1 MMQQVNLLSAELMPR
16 RDPLTLNQLMML
28 WGVFAALLLAATA
41 WSGFDAWRLSATQ
54 DATKEQWRL
63 LRVANEQLRASFSST
78 PDPALE
84 AKVAQLRIEQVER
97 AALMSMLADYHSR
110 QAQGFSGYLAD
121 LSAQSVEGMWL
132 SEISLHSGGQWIAL
146 KGLTTDPARVPEFLR
161 RLSDGASFDG
171 HLFDGFELKE
181 TESGLLEFAIE
192 GPEQPG

>member
-1 MMQQVNLLSAELMPR
+1 MMQQVNLLSADLMPR
-16 RDPLTLNQLMML
+16 RDPLTLNQLLLL
-28 WGVFAALLLAATA
+28 WGAFALLLLTATA
-41 WSGFDAWRLSATQ
+41 WSGFDTWRLASTQ
-54 DATKEQWRL
+54 EATKEQWRL
-63 LRVANEQLRASFSST
+63 LRAANEQLRASYTST
-78 PDPALE
+78 PDPELE
-84 AKVAQLRIEQVER
+84 SKVAQLRIEQVER

-110 QAQGFSGYLAD
+110 QALGFSGYLAD
-121 LSAQSVEGMWL
+121 LSAHSVDGMWL
-132 SEISLHSGGQWIAL
+132 SEISLHGGGRWIAI

>member
-1 MMQQVNLLSAELMPR
+1 MMQQVNLLSGELMPR
-16 RDPLTLNQLMML
+16 RDPLTLNQLLLL

-41 WSGFDAWRLSATQ
+41 WSGFDTWRLSATQ
-54 DATKEQWRL
+54 SATKEQWRL
-63 LRVANEQLRASFSST
+63 LRSTNEQLRASFSST

-84 AKVAQLRIEQVER
+84 AKVTELRIEQVER
-97 AALMSMLADYHSR
+97 AALMSMLADYHNR
-110 QAQGFSGYLAD
+110 QALGFSGYLAD
-121 LSAQSVEGMWL
+121 LSAHSVEGMWL
-132 SEISLHSGGQWIAL
+132 SEISLHAGGQWIAL

-171 HLFDGFELKE
+171 HLFDGFELKQ